1 MGESGARIGAMDAV
15 CQRCGGT
22 GWILDSADGRKSA
35 RPCACR
41 LERTIRERLE
51 LSGIPQR
58 FEDRTLDTFL
68 TNNAELTRAL
78 ERAREFVDRYPFVE
92 GGLLFVGPSGRGK
105 THLACAILS
114 ELIRTKGVVGL
125 YLDSSTLMNRIQTSF
140 RPDAD
145 EPREAVVAPYASAEL
160 VVLDELGLSQ
170 GHPWVLDVL
179 YDLLNTRYNRR
190 KITIVTTNFADE
202 PDPAS
207 GTRDRLED
215 RVGYRVRSRLYEM
228 CVTIPLRG
236 EDFRKAVHSAE
247 IQSGL

>member
-1 MGESGARIGAMDAV
+1 MEPGARIAAMDAV
-15 CQRCGGT
+15 CERCGGT

-35 RPCACR
+35 RPCGCR

-114 ELIRTKGVVGL
+114 DLIRNPQGKSYQKVLKYGS
-125 YLDSSTLMNRIQTSF
+125 DAICTSMIGNNQ
-140 RPDAD
+140 RP
-145 EPREAVVAPYASAEL
+145 PY
-160 VVLDELGLSQ
+160 
-170 GHPWVLDVL
+170 
-179 YDLLNTRYNRR
+179 
-190 KITIVTTNFADE
+190 K
-202 PDPAS
+202 
-207 GTRDRLED
+207 
-215 RVGYRVRSRLYEM
+215 
-228 CVTIPLRG
+228 
-236 EDFRKAVHSAE
+236 
-247 IQSGL
+247 